1 MTIARKEALLCGFQN
16 QFFPTK
22 IENHPSMSFCFVCS
36 AGHACFVSKRV
47 QPIAKNN
54 AVVFTIATRIGIGLY
69 RILPD
74 LNKTIVFSMFCALR
88 RSKISLQPPRAGPS
102 RAKPSRADPSRAEP
116 IINELL
122 VKHEFLLPVFECRQ
136 FQKYI

>member
-54 AVVFTIATRIGIGLY
+54 AVVLTIATRIGIGLY

-74 LNKTIVFSMFCALR
+74 LNKTIVLIVVVHVRLSHGNGL
-88 RSKISLQPPRAGPS
+88 
-102 RAKPSRADPSRAEP
+102 
-116 IINELL
+116 
-122 VKHEFLLPVFECRQ
+122 
-136 FQKYI
+136 